1 MSYQWYNKVSGI
13 LSRDRRNMIDYYK
26 KYKWVQIIKI
36 ENQDIQLFQRI
47 FYSHD
52 LPGKVIDHM
61 VYSPEPYRDVI
72 EGIVE
77 AHYNNQLSKEYYRKL
92 KSRKKVIDPVKTSHF
107 RKHFLKIIGPV
118 VLLMIILVFIRFLF
132 VFNIL

>member
-1 MSYQWYNKVSGI
+1 
-13 LSRDRRNMIDYYK
+13 MIDYYK

-52 LPGKVIDHM
+52 LPGKVIDHI
-61 VYSPEPYRDVI
+61 VYSPESYRDVI

-92 KSRKKVIDPVKTSHF
+92 KSPKKVIDPVKTSHF

-118 VLLMIILVFIRFLF
+118 ILLIIILVFIRFLF

>member
-1 MSYQWYNKVSGI
+1 
-13 LSRDRRNMIDYYK
+13 MIDYYK
-26 KYKWVQIIKI
+26 KFKWVPIIKI
-36 ENQDIQLFQRI
+36 EEPDLQLFQRI

-52 LPGKVIDHM
+52 LPGKIQENV
-61 VYSPEPYRDVI
+61 VYSPEPYREII

-77 AHYNNQLSKEYYRKL
+77 AHYNDKLSKEYYRKL
-92 KSRKKVIDPVKTSHF
+92 KSRKKVIEPVKTKHF

-118 VLLMIILVFIRFLF
+118 ILLIIILVFIRFLF

>member
-1 MSYQWYNKVSGI
+1 
-13 LSRDRRNMIDYYK
+13 MIDYYK
-26 KYKWVQIIKI
+26 KYKWVPIIKI

-52 LPGKVIDHM
+52 LPGKIKEDV
-61 VYSPEPYRDVI
+61 VYGPEPYRDVI
-72 EGIVE
+72 EGIVK
-77 AHYNNQLSKEYYRKL
+77 AHYNGKLSKEYYRRL
-92 KSRKKVIDPVKTSHF
+92 KSRKIVVEPVKTTHF

-118 VLLMIILVFIRFLF
+118 ILLVIILVFIRFLF

>member
-1 MSYQWYNKVSGI
+1 
-13 LSRDRRNMIDYYK
+13 MIDYYK
-26 KYKWVQIIKI
+26 KYKWVPIIKI
-36 ENQDIQLFQRI
+36 KPHDLELFQRI

-52 LPGKVIDHM
+52 LPGKIIENV

-77 AHYNNQLSKEYYRKL
+77 AHYNKKLSIEYYKRL
-92 KSRKKVIDPVKTSHF
+92 KSRETVIQPTKTSHF

-118 VLLMIILVFIRFLF
+118 ILLIIILIFIRFLF

>member
-1 MSYQWYNKVSGI
+1 
-13 LSRDRRNMIDYYK
+13 MIDYYK
-26 KYKWVQIIKI
+26 KYKWVPIIKI
-36 ENQDIQLFQRI
+36 EPDDIQLFQRI

-52 LPGKVIDHM
+52 LPGKVNESVI
-61 VYSPEPYRDVI
+61 YSPEPYREVI

-77 AHYNNQLSKEYYRKL
+77 AHYNERLSKEYYKRL
-92 KSRKKVIDPVKTSHF
+92 KSQSIVIEPTKTKHF

-118 VLLMIILVFIRFLF
+118 VLLIILLIFIRFLF

>member
-1 MSYQWYNKVSGI
+1 
-13 LSRDRRNMIDYYK
+13 MIDYYK
-26 KYKWVQIIKI
+26 KYKWVPIIKI
-36 ENQDIQLFQRI
+36 KKKDLQLFQRI

-52 LPGKVIDHM
+52 LPGKVKDYT
-61 VYSPEPYRDVI
+61 VYSTEPYRDII

-77 AHYNNQLSKEYYRKL
+77 AHYNNKLSNEYYRKL
-92 KSRKKVIDPVKTSHF
+92 RSQKRLIEPVKTSLF

-118 VLLMIILVFIRFLF
+118 ILLIIILVFIRFLF